1 MPATREQRSHR
12 HIVSPRRTAQRLEQR
27 TTQRGSSTRRGLQFL
42 RIDGTKAHRRRPL
55 SERAGCTGG
64 ARSPAGP
71 PELRGIRTGI
81 QYRMPILQD
90 NSGGRRRGSRTSRLA
105 RLHAARRD
113 LRLTELST
121 NQREEADA
129 LNEDVA
135 TRMFIVTDTRRKG

>member
-42 RIDGTKAHRRRPL
+42 RIDGTKARRRRPL

-71 PELRGIRTGI
+71 PELRSIRTGI

-90 NSGGRRRGSRTSRLA
+90 DSGGRRRGRQSNKQTG
-105 RLHAARRD
+105 
-113 LRLTELST
+113 T
-121 NQREEADA
+121 
-129 LNEDVA
+129 A
-135 TRMFIVTDTRRKG
+135 TRCVPRYSAATATRSHTRSLSQASVSPLDYMRAS